1 MAVQMGQ
8 REMKAQRMEMLRM
21 KLLEI
26 CLLESKMQGMK
37 LLIMKLPRMKYLEI
51 CLLGVNMVEDVGVNG
66 EVRNEGEGINVP
78 HETTYTMTQ
87 MSKAATK
94 MWKKKTMPRNRT
106 KVPKDANP
114 EHMQPQNTTQAST
127 VENGQSPQT
136 QTSTF
141 DQVGAGDRNVAGGRG
156 RGGGGGRGRGRG
168 SGRGSGRGVGVTSNL
183 EQPPHVGSEETQLNP
198 QIGQQSRRKPPT
210 ANPTRRTRSQSEI
223 SSSSVAFGRCTKR
236 PKADTGSS
244 SSG

>member
-1 MAVQMGQ
+1 M
-8 REMKAQRMEMLRM
+8 R
-21 KLLEI
+21 
-26 CLLESKMQGMK
+26 
-37 LLIMKLPRMKYLEI
+37 
-51 CLLGVNMVEDVGVNG
+51 
-66 EVRNEGEGINVP
+66 
-78 HETTYTMTQ
+78 TTYTMTQ

-94 MWKKKTMPRNRT
+94 MWKKKTMLRNQT
-106 KVPKDANP
+106 EVPNDANL

-127 VENGQSPQT
+127 VDNGQSPQT
-136 QTSTF
+136 QTSTV
-141 DQVGAGDRNVAGGRG
+141 DQVGAGERNVAGGRG

-168 SGRGSGRGVGVTSNL
+168 AGVTSNL
-183 EQPPHVGSEETQLNP
+183 EQPPHVGSEETQLIP

-223 SSSSVAFGRCTKR
+223 SSSSVAFDRCTKR

>member
-1 MAVQMGQ
+1 MA
-8 REMKAQRMEMLRM
+8 MKAQRMEKLRM

-37 LLIMKLPRMKYLEI
+37 LLIMKLPRMN
-51 CLLGVNMVEDVGVNG
+51 GVNMVEDVGVNG
-66 EVRNEGEGINVP
+66 EVRNEGQGINDRHEVQEGEDINVP
-78 HETTYTMTQ
+78 QE
-87 MSKAATK
+87 
-94 MWKKKTMPRNRT
+94 
-106 KVPKDANP
+106 
-114 EHMQPQNTTQAST
+114 
-127 VENGQSPQT
+127 GQSPQT
-136 QTSTF
+136 QTSTV
-141 DQVGAGDRNVAGGRG
+141 DQVGAGDRNVASGRG

-168 SGRGSGRGVGVTSNL
+168 SGRGAGVTSNL

-198 QIGQQSRRKPPT
+198 QIGQQSRHKPPT